1 MNEKE
6 EIRPS
11 PPPTIPGNNNDDPFG
26 NADDALKKELEALEI
41 NQAMQPKDNTNDNN
55 ESDQD
60 GKKKKK
66 KKKEKKKAVSIFKL
80 FRFSTP
86 MDRLMIIIAM
96 IGSAYTG
103 AILPVSILIFGRLIR
118 SVGQS
123 VVDSSDLLDQ
133 THPTILIMVYLGT
146 SVLVAAYFAS
156 CFWII
161 TGERQTR
168 KVSDLW
174 IPKILVARRL
184 DC

>member
-11 PPPTIPGNNNDDPFG
+11 PPPTIPDNDYDPFG
-26 NADDALKKELEALEI
+26 DADDALKKELKALEI
-41 NQAMQPKDNTNDNN
+41 NQAMQHKDNDNN

-60 GKKKKK
+60 GKKK

-80 FRFSTP
+80 FRYSTP

-168 KVSDLW
+168 KVSDW
-174 IPKILVARRL
+174 
-184 DC
+184 

>member
-6 EIRPS
+6 AIRSS
-11 PPPTIPGNNNDDPFG
+11 PPPTILDNNDDDPFG

-41 NQAMQPKDNTNDNN
+41 SKAMQQKNNDNN

-60 GKKKKK
+60 DKKKKKK
-66 KKKEKKKAVSIFKL
+66 KKKEKKKAVSIYKL

-86 MDRLMIIIAM
+86 IDRLMILIAM

-103 AILPVSILIFGRLIR
+103 AILPVSIVIFGRLIR
-118 SVGQS
+118 TVGQS
-123 VVDSSDLLDQ
+123 TTGSSDLLDQ
-133 THPTILIMVYLGT
+133 THSTILIMVYLGT

-161 TGERQTR
+161 TGERQTK
-168 KVSDLW
+168 KVSDW
-174 IPKILVARRL
+174 Y
-184 DC
+184 